1 MNGTRQPRNRAV
13 RKRGTVWSLGPRNVR
28 PANVGVVAG
37 RRYYSPG
44 LGRWTSRD
52 PIGEKGGTNV
62 LAFTG
67 NAPLGRWDYIGL
79 SSSCCERSAAE
90 RAAASTTAG
99 SYRVCCYATMFSLT
113 HCHVQYGPCAKVSK
127 TGMAITEHPVALRTD
142 GHLDDGTPCRCATA
156 GDLAACAGTLSS
168 PEDPILPGMVGG
180 RQRNCAGMWPGH
192 NCQTCT
198 RDILAK
204 CCLASPW
211 RISPYAGTN
220 RGACVRYAYLNP
232 RAPVCLEYELDKYL
246 GPVEWQ

>member
-127 TGMAITEHPVALRTD
+127 TGMAITEHP
-142 GHLDDGTPCRCATA
+142 PCRDVLARTRVCHAWRRDSCTAYPLWATEGGA
-156 GDLAACAGTLSS
+156 HDSGTTVIFKQSFLSGLLVCEQRSRMLLALYSN
-168 PEDPILPGMVGG
+168 LV
-180 RQRNCAGMWPGH
+180 
-192 NCQTCT
+192 
-198 RDILAK
+198 
-204 CCLASPW
+204 
-211 RISPYAGTN
+211 
-220 RGACVRYAYLNP
+220 
-232 RAPVCLEYELDKYL
+232 
-246 GPVEWQ
+246 